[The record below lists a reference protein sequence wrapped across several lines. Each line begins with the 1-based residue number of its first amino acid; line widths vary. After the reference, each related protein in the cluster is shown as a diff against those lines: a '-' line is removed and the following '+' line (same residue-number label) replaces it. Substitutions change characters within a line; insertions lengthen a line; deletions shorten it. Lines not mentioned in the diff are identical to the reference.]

1 MMDYIEATL
10 LFLQTLHY
18 REKLEEQIFQTLN
31 KLEGRT
37 ISERL
42 FLESLDQHIHPEL
55 AKNIVTVLINT
66 DVISK
71 INGDVTVDKL
81 RLEDFIR
88 LVKVAKASR
97 SYNWPNIKPQPFLY
111 VSPPSLITSDL
122 AGDVDDISNLL
133 INLVSTA
140 EMRVTIMSPFT
151 NDAGLKSVFRPLE
164 ACKTNPRINAYFTVD
179 RKDAPRIY
187 SQLLKFVPPHM
198 LHDLNAY
205 FCYANEVA
213 ADSLPHAKVLIVDAK
228 KGYLGSANF
237 TKQGLTSR
245 FELGVR
251 LDEEQSKTI
260 DKVLEKLVF
269 SRLFSKYNN

>member
-1 MMDYIEATL
+1 MMDYVEATL

-18 REKLEEQIFQTLN
+18 REKLEEQIFQVL
-31 KLEGRT
+31 KALEGKPV
-37 ISERL
+37 SEKVL
-42 FLESLDQHIHPEL
+42 LKSFDQHVHPEL
-55 AKNIVTVLINT
+55 ARNIATALTTAGVINKL
-66 DVISK
+66 DG
-71 INGDVTVDKL
+71 NLTVDKQQL
-81 RLEDFIR
+81 DNFIK

-97 SYNWPNIKPQPFLY
+97 SYNWPSIRPQPFLY
-111 VSPPSLITSDL
+111 VSPPDLITSDL

-133 INLVSTA
+133 VNLVSTA

-151 NDAGLKSVFRPLE
+151 NDTGLKSVFRPLE
-164 ACKTNPRINAYFTVD
+164 ACKINPRINAYFTAD

-187 SQLLKFVPPHM
+187 SQVLKFIPSHM
-198 LHDLNAY
+198 LSNLRVY
-205 FCYANEVA
+205 FCYTDEV
-213 ADSLPHAKVLIVDAK
+213 DPDNLPHAKVLIVDAK

-260 DKVLEKLVF
+260 DRLLE
-269 SRLFSKYNN
+269 RLILSGLFVKYDN